1 MKGKAAKAISLVVK
15 KLLGEKRKER
25 RKGKKEYISE
35 GKMGVFFWGFFRALP
50 SAASEKCV

>member
-15 KLLGEKRKER
+15 KLLWEKRKDR

-35 GKMGVFFWGFFRALP
+35 GKMGVFF
-50 SAASEKCV
+50 